1 MAKTTVR
8 IGRIR
13 SGRNLAVHLSIAGDT
28 CSSRRPVNAEV
39 NERAATARLC
49 KSCFTPARIARA
61 QQANGYG
68 KSFNATV
75 ANILCAVIDSR
86 RTPEE
91 RAASAAKFAETAF
104 ARDIAAANAPVIPI
118 RRRTWAEIRA
128 DFHPTTEIAGQL
140 ELLPAAA

>member
-1 MAKTTVR
+1 MKNAAVR
-8 IGRIR
+8 IGRVR
-13 SGRNLAVHLSIAGDT
+13 SGLVVHLAIHGTT
-28 CSSRRPVNAEV
+28 CSSLRPVRVEV

-49 KSCFTPARIARA
+49 KKCFTPERITRA
-61 QQANGYG
+61 QQANR
-68 KSFNATV
+68 KPINEVA
-75 ANILCAVIDSR
+75 ANILCTIVEAR

-91 RAASAAKFAETAF
+91 RAASAVKFAETAF